1 MSPSHTFREPCKV
14 YSVQYYPCQLSALK
28 DSAGCKVLC
37 CFLSCK
43 AGTLGPAILT
53 PVIHYPSHSY
63 TQDNSWATQ
72 LYPKTHKTYG
82 EGRISMYQLEWYEKH
97 TLNSQIL
104 TGSGLATPI
113 LTVPVGAP
121 FSACT
126 ASSRLPFSK
135 LISLTNISRSPGR
148 SLPSCSATPPGT
160 NERITITVFAG
171 STGS

>member
-1 MSPSHTFREPCKV
+1 MSPSHTFRELCKM
-14 YSVQYYPCQLSALK
+14 YIVQYYGWQLSVLE
-28 DSAGCKVLC
+28 DSAGCKALC

-43 AGTLGPAILT
+43 TGVLGPAITT
-53 PVIHYPSHSY
+53 PVIYYPGHSY
-63 TQDNSWATQ
+63 TQGNIWATQ
-72 LYPKTHKTYG
+72 LYPETYKMYR
-82 EGRISMYQLEWYEKH
+82 EVRISMYQLQWHEKY

-104 TGSGLATPI
+104 TGNGLATPI
-113 LTVPVGAP
+113 LTVPAGAP